1 MKRSPFVLAALC
13 VIAVGGCSHVGVK
26 SLDSARPARSS
37 GIVIGAFNFSE
48 SALLAQL
55 YGQALT
61 ARGFEVR
68 ILDAGAPREVLEPAL
83 EQGVV
88 DLVVEYQGTI
98 ARWLGFDSATA
109 SVSPRATH
117 RRLQGLLA
125 ERGLRALD
133 FAAAENKNEVVVT
146 KGTATEYDLR
156 TVSDL
161 APVAGDLG
169 FAGPPECPARPLCL
183 EGLEAVYGLRFEFFQ
198 PLDAGGPLTVSAL
211 RGGEV
216 DVALMFTT
224 DPAIGENDLVVLED
238 DRRLQPAE
246 NIVPVVSNATIL
258 RHGPALVEA
267 LNGVSERLSP
277 QALKGLNRQIAAGT
291 SPQDAAHAWLNSQGL
306 GPPR

>member
-98 ARWLGFDSATA
+98 ARWLGFDAATA
-109 SVSPRATH
+109 SASPRATH
-117 RRLQGLLA
+117 RRLRGLLA

-146 KGTATEYDLR
+146 EETATEYDLR

-161 APVAGDLG
+161 APVARDLV
-169 FAGPPECPARPLCL
+169 FAGPPECPVRPLCL
-183 EGLEAVYGLRFEFFQ
+183 KGLESVYGLRFESFQ

-224 DPAIGENDLVVLED
+224 DPAISANGLAVLED

-258 RHGPALVEA
+258 RHGPALGEA